1 MDRLMIYKQKQN
13 ISHSKNQMIRK
24 CSPSVFLI
32 ENYCHL
38 AIFNTLIGTN
48 KCTATSGV
56 HCFTIKDN
64 NPTINGSQ
72 EGRGN
77 WTVNY
82 ICTHVLYQSYLIF
95 MTTLGIFI
103 GIKVVV
109 SKLFIH

>member
-1 MDRLMIYKQKQN
+1 MIYKQKQN
-13 ISHSKNQMIRK
+13 NISFQEFNDKKMFPGLILSV
-24 CSPSVFLI
+24 PLVFLV

-38 AIFNTLIGTN
+38 ANFNTLIGTN

-72 EGRGN
+72 EGRGH

-82 ICTHVLYQSYLIF
+82 TS
-95 MTTLGIFI
+95 T
-103 GIKVVV
+103 
-109 SKLFIH
+109 